1 MWVSQ
6 KGGSAIISCRVQPN
20 SAREGIG
27 EIKNDAVAIRLNAPA
42 VEGKANDALIKF
54 LSKRLGIS
62 RSRIS
67 IIKGG
72 KNRNKLVA
80 ITGLSIEEI
89 EHSLKNQSMTLTPR

>member
-20 SAREGIG
+20 SAREGTG
-27 EIKNDAVAIRLNAPA
+27 EIKNAAVVIHLNAPA

-62 RSRIS
+62 KSRIS
-67 IIKGG
+67 IIKGERS
-72 KNRNKLVA
+72 RNKLVA
-80 ITGLSIEEI
+80 VEGLRIEEI
-89 EHSLKNQSMTLTPR
+89 EHSLGISQ

>member
-20 SAREGIG
+20 SAREGTG
-27 EIKNDAVAIRLNAPA
+27 EIKNDAVVIRLNAPA

-62 RSRIS
+62 KSKIS
-67 IIKGG
+67 IIRGG
-72 KNRNKLVA
+72 KSRNKLVA
-80 ITGLSIEEI
+80 VEGLRIEEI
-89 EHSLKNQSMTLTPR
+89 EHSLKNQSITLTPR